1 MAEYDPF
8 EEMGLTLD
16 KQLVCNCHGLISR
29 NDSLR
34 GLCTRYIRNGDRFYD
49 TVSRYDDLTAHL
61 LGRNDSQAGNVSK
74 FAAPFLKAFGAT
86 DHDVYGFFKE
96 DLALMPGAA
105 TAVRYVYGLLPTFLA
120 TTSYEH
126 HMMNVCDAIDFPM
139 GNVSCTKVE
148 FDSCEIRRQEAKELR
163 DMAAEITA
171 LRIPK
176 TEYSPHTP
184 MEMDPGDVNIV
195 SVLDRILADRLPRM
209 DAGDIVNSV
218 STMGEDEKAYSLLEI
233 RRKTEIDLDSTACIG
248 GDSTDYRALDLVR
261 DSNGLAMSFNG
272 TESAVRGCN
281 VAVMAKDSTVAAVLV
296 QEFYNEGIEAVYDL
310 ISCWDRATLRE
321 KDCPDRHLMDA
332 MLSANPRRLP
342 EVFIVDR
349 DNVDEISSKSGEY
362 RRRVLRPQG
371 YGGPPSRDGA
381 GGRTAVF

>member
-1 MAEYDPF
+1 
-8 EEMGLTLD
+8 
-16 KQLVCNCHGLISR
+16 
-29 NDSLR
+29 
-34 GLCTRYIRNGDRFYD
+34 
-49 TVSRYDDLTAHL
+49 
-61 LGRNDSQAGNVSK
+61 
-74 FAAPFLKAFGAT
+74 
-86 DHDVYGFFKE
+86 
-96 DLALMPGAA
+96 MPGAA
-105 TAVRYVYGLLPTFLA
+105 TAVRYGYGLLPTFLA

-209 DAGDIVNSV
+209 DAGDIVYSV

-296 QEFYNEGIEAVYDL
+296 QELYNEGI
-310 ISCWDRATLRE
+310 
-321 KDCPDRHLMDA
+321 
-332 MLSANPRRLP
+332 
-342 EVFIVDR
+342 
-349 DNVDEISSKSGEY
+349 
-362 RRRVLRPQG
+362 
-371 YGGPPSRDGA
+371 GA
-381 GGRTAVF
+381 STT